1 MMKSWKLTLLCELGF
16 ILLHTGEW
24 CQISR
29 SHVRFCSA
37 AIAGGTISNIMLF
50 LLFFP
55 LCESRPRGHCIYWEE
70 RKVLLSQSRFR
81 VELTL
86 LVVSL
91 PSLLDF
97 AILAFCNFTITH
109 RTANSIIKIITLV
122 RKQPK
127 MMSEA
132 HAVTSVETREW
143 ACLVV
148 HVTRIFMTG

>member
-1 MMKSWKLTLLCELGF
+1 M
-16 ILLHTGEW
+16 
-24 CQISR
+24 
-29 SHVRFCSA
+29 
-37 AIAGGTISNIMLF
+37 
-50 LLFFP
+50 
-55 LCESRPRGHCIYWEE
+55 
-70 RKVLLSQSRFR
+70 
-81 VELTL
+81 ELTL

-132 HAVTSVETREW
+132 HAVTSVGTREW
-143 ACLVV
+143 AGLVV